1 MEVEQKAP
9 PSLSDRGPISRQTVR
24 NILRGETWIDL
35 PTLYR
40 IEQNLNVTLWTRDQP
55 LAPARTAVAAVRRR
69 SWCGLADCAEA
80 LA

>member
-40 IEQNLNVTLWTRDQP
+40 IEQNLNVTLWTRDHWP
-55 LAPARTAVAAVRRR
+55 PPEPR
-69 SWCGLADCAEA
+69 
-80 LA
+80 